1 MQVKK
6 VGGVMTWWLDS
17 GDAGVLTIASYLK
30 VPLPS
35 LILQLK
41 GSRQDTTPM
50 LEHSTTTRPARDHR
64 KKGRAAVP

>member
-1 MQVKK
+1 M
-6 VGGVMTWWLDS
+6 
-17 GDAGVLTIASYLK
+17 LTIASYLK

-35 LILQLK
+35 LILQLR

>member
-17 GDAGVLTIASYLK
+17 DVGVPTIASY
-30 VPLPS
+30 PYGASSFPDS
-35 LILQLK
+35 PAR

-50 LEHSTTTRPARDHR
+50 LEHSTTTGPARDHR